1 MADNTQTNII
11 SVQIDESA
19 KNKLVKGLQ
28 EVRAAQRN
36 VASENAAIA
45 KSAANSTQDI
55 RAATSAIAEYE
66 NRLKQV
72 QASGTDLS
80 GDIAS
85 SFGGIRGALGSFGA
99 TGASPALDILEG
111 FADIGEFAPRLKVQL
126 TSVGDALRTTTSAA
140 GGIVSGAGDAIGAFT
155 GIGASLGTVA
165 VVALPVAA
173 AIGGI
178 ALALNYLSVESQKNV
193 QFINAQLEAT
203 RQINE
208 AIATGLTT
216 EDAQAQLEELQRL
229 REQEAQFLAQQ
240 NAAYTE
246 ATERLGVLTGAAQL
260 FSAEEEALATSINT
274 SRQSIQ
280 SYDAQIRQLETAI
293 ADGELAANDTRVAEA
308 ELARTR
314 EQESQR
320 AIQLAEQNTQRL
332 AQLESQ
338 RASLIENRAI
348 QSANAEA
355 NAALEARFAREDEAA
370 ESLAHF
376 QNLADIA
383 AQGQAK
389 IESIQAEIA
398 ALPAEQA
405 QELASIQAKETEQLS
420 KLNSD
425 YFANQIKAAKDF
437 NKESER
443 IAQATKKAVARLTED
458 IDDNLAD
465 AVRGND
471 VAAFLKIQRDGQ
483 KELRRSAEDADD
495 AERQRVEDFIAA
507 QETERAAFQQ
517 KQAEIYAGIER
528 EKQQAIQGFNER
540 RAALQQQIEQ
550 ERANTQQALADAQT
564 RYAQSE
570 ALEQQAAQR
579 DAQRLAL
586 RQQQEDAAF
595 QRQIGNINRQ
605 IAGVGQ
611 IESAYI
617 SSISR
622 IQSAINSLR
631 ASGSSS
637 SGKSSSYSK
646 ASTFSPNGAAG
657 SAGGK
662 GVTVVLN
669 QNNTV
674 GDIATGAQVTAAIAK
689 NTEQVIGMVT
699 SAFSIAQG

>member
-355 NAALEARFAREDEAA
+355 A